1 MSIIKNVVVE
11 AMATHPGFLK
21 LSLVNHDGT
30 LACETLMNIGTA
42 QRLIADLNES
52 NRIAK
57 GLLENLQS
65 IITKESLNGSFGD
78 GMKDWAQKGGYE
90 YNARLEQ
97 ESKNV

>member
-1 MSIIKNVVVE
+1 MSLIKNVVVE

-21 LSLVNHDGT
+21 LKLINKDGT

-42 QRLIADLNES
+42 QRLAEDINES

-57 GLLENLQS
+57 GLLENLQT
-65 IITKESLNGSFGD
+65 ILTKEALNGSFGSD
-78 GMKDWAQKGGYE
+78 MKDWAQKGGYE

-97 ESKNV
+97 EQANG